1 MAPSSGE
8 ADGPV
13 RLELFA
19 PPFGPEE
26 LRRAVAD
33 ELAKRRVDLVV
44 ADPGLMR
51 VLNRR
56 WRHQDR
62 VTDVLTF
69 DLGADPCPEGPAG
82 LIYVNGRVAPPLR
95 EVVERVC
102 HGLLHLEG
110 LDHHTPEERREMEA
124 RTERMTEAAMGRA
137 KC

>member
-1 MAPSSGE
+1 
-8 ADGPV
+8 
-13 RLELFA
+13 
-19 PPFGPEE
+19 
-26 LRRAVAD
+26 
-33 ELAKRRVDLVV
+33 VDLIVV
-44 ADPGLMR
+44 DPGLMR

-69 DLGADPCPEGPAG
+69 DLSADPCPEGPEG

-110 LDHHTPEERREMEA
+110 LDHHTPAGRSEMEA
-124 RTERMTEAAMGRA
+124 RTRAMTEAALEGA
-137 KC
+137 TEC